1 MVNYTKQSDIKIEV
15 VWGMDNNDTSEYY
28 FESEKEMTAFVD
40 GINEAVGWLDCVV
53 CGDGYEYSSAEEY
66 LKEMDDE

>member
-1 MVNYTKQSDIKIEV
+1 
-15 VWGMDNNDTSEYY
+15 MDNNDTSEYY

-40 GINEAVGWLDCVV
+40 GMNEAVGWHDYVI

>member
-1 MVNYTKQSDIKIEV
+1 MVDYTKQSDIKIEV
-15 VWGMDNNDTSEYY
+15 VWGLDTNDTREYY
-28 FESEKEMTAFVD
+28 FDSEKEKTAFVD
-40 GINEAVGWLDCVV
+40 GINEAVGWLDCVI